1 MPIAFIATST
11 KKQNG
16 IYCCIIH
23 KTKYNC
29 WYLMYSDYFSQQQ
42 DKFIYEKVLFPNL
55 YNSHFHFFEKLFY
68 YYDCKLWNI
77 YKNTCAFIFISIMKP
92 EAATGGVL
100 WKSCSFKNFA
110 IFTGKHLWWSLFL
123 IKLQTFRPDSKKDSN
138 TDIFLWML
146 RNVEKHLFWR
156 TSGDDCF

>member
-1 MPIAFIATST
+1 MPIALIATST

-23 KTKYNC
+23 KTKYIVDILCTVITFLNNKINLHTKKC
-29 WYLMYSDYFSQQQ
+29 FFQTCTIAISIFLRNFFIIMIVNFEIFIKTHVLLYLFLLWNQKQPLEV
-42 DKFIYEKVLFPNL
+42 FYEKAVL
-55 YNSHFHFFEKLFY
+55 
-68 YYDCKLWNI
+68 
-77 YKNTCAFIFISIMKP
+77 
-92 EAATGGVL
+92 
-100 WKSCSFKNFA
+100 KNFA
-110 IFTGKHLWWSLFL
+110 IFTGKHLCWSLFL

-156 TSGDDCF
+156 TSGDGCF